1 MSEIDKDTI
10 ERIAEAVAAR
20 ARPAPELPVSVAL
33 WDTAAIG
40 AYLHRSLNRVR
51 ADIVSLPSF
60 PRPIR
65 LPVPGRAQALY
76 KAREVIAW
84 AESHT
89 S

>member
-1 MSEIDKDTI
+1 MNTIDNVAI
-10 ERIAEAVAAR
+10 EQLAESVVER
-20 ARPAPELPVSVAL
+20 ARQIPISVAL

-40 AYLHRSLNRVR
+40 AYLSRSVNRVR
-51 ADIVSLPSF
+51 TDIVCLPSF

-65 LPVPGRAQALY
+65 LPVPGKSQALY